1 MDRTVKKGDVFKHFK
16 GMNVE
21 ILEIAK
27 DSETLEDVVVYRH
40 LGTNELWVRPL
51 KMFLSKVDKNKYPD
65 IKQEYRF
72 EKIIK

>member
-65 IKQEYRF
+65 INQEYRF
-72 EKIIK
+72 EKIS

>member
-1 MDRTVKKGDVFKHFK
+1 MRKVKVKGYYKHFK
-16 GMNVE
+16 GKIYMVE
-21 ILEIAK
+21 DIAS
-27 DSETLEDVVVYRH
+27 DCETLEDVVVYKH

-72 EKIIK
+72 EKIK

>member
-27 DSETLEDVVVYRH
+27 DSETLEDVVVYKH

-51 KMFLSKVDKNKYPD
+51 KMFLSKVDKNKYPN